1 MEGIV
6 AKRKN
11 SQYVSSRTDSWLKI
25 INWTHVDIYIS
36 GYRKKEFGLLAS
48 VLTQNG
54 RMKPAGIIELGV
66 TPMQRMA
73 FYSVKDALKTS
84 EDGEFVYLE
93 PRLKARVKIRN
104 WTRGGFLRSPVFVEF
119 II

>member
-11 SQYVSSRTDSWLKI
+11 SPYISSRSDAWLKV
-25 INWTHVDIYIS
+25 INWTYIDV
-36 GYRKKEFGLLAS
+36 YITAIRKKEFGWLVSLPS
-48 VLTQNG
+48 ESG
-54 RMKPAGIIELGV
+54 RMKPAGIVELGV
-66 TPMQRMA
+66 TPKQWKA
-73 FYSVKDALKTS
+73 FYDVKDSLKTS

-104 WTRGGFLRSPVFVEF
+104 WTRGGFLRSPSFVEF